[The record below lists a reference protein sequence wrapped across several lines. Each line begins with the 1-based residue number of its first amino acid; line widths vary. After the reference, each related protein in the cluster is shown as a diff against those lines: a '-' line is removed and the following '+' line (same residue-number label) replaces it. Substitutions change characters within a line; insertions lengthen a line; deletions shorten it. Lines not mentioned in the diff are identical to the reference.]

1 MPAAEKRW
9 GERLGLYGTSATD
22 PCPIW
27 IHAVSLGESLAVVP
41 LVERLLVHCADQ
53 RIVFTTTTRT
63 GAAAA
68 RRALGE
74 RVRHA
79 FFPYD
84 IPSAINRFRR
94 RFEPRL
100 LILVETE
107 LWPNLT
113 SEMRAGDIPVVL
125 VNARLSP
132 GSMRGYLAFS
142 SLSRSM
148 VGSLSLILAQSDA
161 DAARFISLGAPQD
174 CVSVSGNL
182 KFDAVAARG
191 ADETMR
197 AARLR
202 SHLGESRRIIAFGST
217 RQGEELLLLPVFF
230 ELLAACP
237 DLLVVLAPRHP
248 QRFDEVYELL
258 LKNGFNI
265 ARHSSGN
272 RPDSSTEVYL
282 VDVVGELP
290 QFFAL
295 AEIAFVGG
303 SMRPLGGH
311 NVLEPASV
319 GTPVLTGPSTFNF
332 AESCRLL
339 QEAGGL
345 LQVEDTTQ
353 LVQQALAWLSDRDSR
368 LRAGHRALAVVKCHE
383 GATERTMKKLLER
396 CPALHASAD
405 NN

>member
-1 MPAAEKRW
+1 
-9 GERLGLYGTSATD
+9 
-22 PCPIW
+22 
-27 IHAVSLGESLAVVP
+27 
-41 LVERLLVHCADQ
+41 
-53 RIVFTTTTRT
+53 
-63 GAAAA
+63 
-68 RRALGE
+68 
-74 RVRHA
+74 
-79 FFPYD
+79 
-84 IPSAINRFRR
+84 
-94 RFEPRL
+94 
-100 LILVETE
+100 
-107 LWPNLT
+107 
-113 SEMRAGDIPVVL
+113 
-125 VNARLSP
+125 
-132 GSMRGYLAFS
+132 
-142 SLSRSM
+142 M

-202 SHLGESRRIIAFGST
+202 SHLGATRRIIAFGST

-230 ELLAACP
+230 ELLAAYP

-248 QRFDEVYELL
+248 QRFNEVYELL

-265 ARHSSGN
+265 ARHSSRN
-272 RPDSSTEVYL
+272 RPESSKAVYL

-345 LQVEDTTQ
+345 HQVENTTQ
-353 LVQQALAWLSDRDSR
+353 LVQQALSWLSDRDSR
-368 LRAGHRALAVVKCHE
+368 LRAGRRALAVVKRHE
-383 GATERTMKKLLER
+383 GATERTMKKLLEL
-396 CPALHASAD
+396 CPELHASAD
-405 NN
+405 SD